1 MNQKAGSVV
10 GAIGA
15 LFIFLFQAAAVQG
28 QEQIPL
34 SVDRMVKLIL
44 DHNESVQ
51 VRLLEAE
58 IGAKTEKSER
68 GIFEPQV
75 TGSVEHVDSTRPNNS
90 QQLASL
96 GFSATPFLI
105 EQNTLYNGGLEF
117 LTPIGTKIR
126 SGVTFRD
133 LHNNIQQNG
142 AELETFMGFTV
153 SQPLL
158 KNFGLNA
165 TMARIRL
172 AATASDIAFQ
182 EYRKQMMLVISQA
195 ESAYWDLYLMQEQQQ
210 ISAQSVETA
219 TKILS
224 DSQARKDVGRAA
236 QIDVLQASAAVSQRQ
251 AKLAESKNRV
261 MESVSRMTSYFFDNT
276 VFTNAFIRVTDI
288 PATEYVPLDQM
299 TSAQEAFLSNP
310 DYLIRQHRLKQDEI
324 RLAYAKNQRLPQVDL
339 KGAYGVNGLG
349 RNLDRSLDMT
359 DDLRAPVWSVGLE
372 LSIPLAGGIKERN
385 ELAAAKL
392 GISRSRAAIEEAGV
406 QIASALAAS
415 LSKVRTYQENL
426 TNHIA
431 AAKDLEDLL
440 NAQIARFQAGS
451 LENRWVLESIDK
463 LAEARSV
470 VIEDRVNYRR
480 ALLELELIRGA
491 TLKNRAVEVTK
502 NELQSRTRALLAD
515 RRLTGKDI
523 DTAQKKAQQ
532 QFENQ
537 YSHQ

>member
-1 MNQKAGSVV
+1 MMQKRGCATVAFG
-10 GAIGA
+10 
-15 LFIFLFQAAAVQG
+15 IFLVLLQLPVSNG
-28 QEQIPL
+28 QEQISL
-34 SVDRMVKLIL
+34 SVDRMIKLIL

-58 IGAKTEKSER
+58 IGQKTVNAER
-68 GIFEPQV
+68 GIFEPQI

-96 GFSATPFLI
+96 GFSATPFLT

-117 LTPIGTKIR
+117 LTPIGTKVR
-126 SGVTFRD
+126 TGVTFRD

-142 AELETFMGFTV
+142 AELETFLGATV
-153 SQPLL
+153 TQPLL
-158 KNFGLNA
+158 KNFGVNA

-210 ISAQSVETA
+210 ISSQSVETA
-219 TKILS
+219 TKIFR
-224 DSQARKDVGRAA
+224 DSEARKDVGRGA
-236 QIDVLQASAAVSQRQ
+236 QMDVLQAAASVSQRQ
-251 AKLAESKNRV
+251 AKLGESKNRV
-261 MESVSRMTSYFFDNT
+261 MESISRLTSYFFDTT
-276 VFTNAFIRVTDI
+276 VLTNAFIRASDT
-288 PATEYVPLDQM
+288 PAIDYISLDQM
-299 TSAQEAFLSNP
+299 TGAQEAFLSNP
-310 DYLIRQHRLKQDEI
+310 DYLIREHRLKQDDI

-349 RNLDRSLDMT
+349 RNINRSLDMA

-372 LSIPLAGGIKERN
+372 LNIPLAGGIKERN

-392 GISRSRAAIEEAGV
+392 GRTRSKAAVEEAGV
-406 QIASALAAS
+406 QIASALAAA
-415 LSKVRTYQENL
+415 LSKVRTYQDNL

-431 AAKDLEDLL
+431 AAKNLEDLL
-440 NAQIARFQAGS
+440 NAQIARFEAGS

-491 TLKNRAVEVTK
+491 TLKNRNVEVTK
-502 NELQSRTRALLAD
+502 GELQSRTRALLAD

-523 DTAQKKAQQ
+523 DAAQKKAQTE
-532 QFENQ
+532 FEKQ
-537 YSHQ
+537 YAQ